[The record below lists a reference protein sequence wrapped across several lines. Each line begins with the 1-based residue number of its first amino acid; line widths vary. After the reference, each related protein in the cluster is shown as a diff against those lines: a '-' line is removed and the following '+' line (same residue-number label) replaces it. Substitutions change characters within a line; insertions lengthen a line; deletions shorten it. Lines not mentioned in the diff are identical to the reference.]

1 MCRLTDG
8 RRGWTGAKPR
18 MPQPGQLASLSRRAL
33 LTAAAASIA
42 GFALAPNRAHADPAR
57 NAGVAKLDGP
67 RLKPASGGKAKQLV
81 IFLHGWCSEGSNLI
95 DLGQQW
101 KDLLP
106 DAAFAAPNAP
116 TACPDGGFQ
125 WYEGDRWR
133 KKGADGDDEWDEG
146 VNWRKAPMLNAFI
159 DAELAALGLADSD
172 LALAG
177 FSQGALMAL
186 HVGLRR
192 PRQIGAIVSFSGQ
205 LFEPSR
211 LTTEIASRP
220 PVLLV
225 HGDADDRLPVSSLET
240 AKTALTALGVSV
252 EGHICPGMAHTINEE
267 ATGFSGHF
275 LAKVFKR

>member
-1 MCRLTDG
+1 V
-8 RRGWTGAKPR
+8 
-18 MPQPGQLASLSRRAL
+18 PQPKIPSGAGELPAVASLSRRAFIAA
-33 LTAAAASIA
+33 TAAAAA
-42 GFALAPNRAHADPAR
+42 GLTLAASPASADPAP
-57 NAGVAKLDGP
+57 NAGAAKLDGP

-95 DLGQQW
+95 DIGAEW

-106 DAAFAAPNAP
+106 DAAFAAPTAP
-116 TACPDGGFQ
+116 TACPDGGYQ

-146 VNWRKAPMLNAFI
+146 VNWRKASMLNAFI

-177 FSQGALMAL
+177 FSQGGLMAL

-192 PRQIGAIVSFSGQ
+192 PRQMGAIVNFSGQ
-205 LFEPSR
+205 LFEPAR
-211 LTTEIASRP
+211 LTSEIASRP
-220 PVLLV
+220 PVLLI
-225 HGDADDRLPVSSLET
+225 HGDADNRLPVSTLQT
-240 AKTALTALGVSV
+240 AQTALTALGVSV
-252 EGHICPGMAHTINEE
+252 EGHICPGMAHSINEE
-267 ATGFSGHF
+267 ATSFSGHF